1 MKERQPMKEE
11 NVIAEKSKRF
21 GVRIIRLYKYMCE
34 RKKEYT
40 MANQILR
47 SGTSIGA
54 NVHEAVYGQSRED
67 FISKLSIAL
76 KEAHE
81 TEYWLELLKETEYI
95 DEKQYESM
103 ISDCTEL
110 KKLLTSIIK
119 STKGKQP

>member
-1 MKERQPMKEE
+1 MKED
-11 NVIAEKSKRF
+11 NAIVEKSKRF
-21 GVRIIRLYKYMCE
+21 GVRTIKLYKYMSE
-34 RKKEYT
+34 EKREYT
-40 MANQILR
+40 LSNQILR

-67 FISKLSIAL
+67 FVSKLSIAL

-103 ISDCTEL
+103 ASDCVEL

-119 STKGKQP
+119 STKAK